1 MLLVS
6 GKVIHLYEIW
16 KKNYLNDDDDV
27 GEVFFLILAQIP
39 IGSRFFVLER
49 KRIFNFSETLNTFCS

>member
-27 GEVFFLILAQIP
+27 VVSESESEVK
-39 IGSRFFVLER
+39 V
-49 KRIFNFSETLNTFCS
+49 TLF